1 MPFETGAPQF
11 GVNDAKVQ
19 TWTGAGTYSG
29 TITDI
34 FGIQMA
40 RVTLQVISAIANG
53 DDSVIA
59 AGARNT
65 GAQLQMRF
73 VGLNLTQMAVMT
85 GKTVTVSA
93 SVSQLSFGAG
103 GKMPYFGAVIKILS
117 EETGDTWAY
126 LPKCKIMS
134 DFVPFQGEFGT
145 FTTPEL
151 TVQAVPDATWG
162 IVTFLTHPAEVSI
175 TVMPPANIVGV
186 P

>member
-1 MPFETGAPQF
+1 
-11 GVNDAKVQ
+11 
-19 TWTGAGTYSG
+19 
-29 TITDI
+29 
-34 FGIQMA
+34 MA

-103 GKMPYFGAVIKILS
+103 GKMPYFGAVVKILS

-151 TVQAVPDATWG
+151 DRASRPRRYLGDCSPSSPTRLRWRLPSCRRLILSACHREALWLKRQHRKQSNSWR
-162 IVTFLTHPAEVSI
+162 HPERLCASCVKRASC
-175 TVMPPANIVGV
+175 
-186 P
+186 